1 MVPQLER
8 PGGVR
13 ATEAS
18 DEMILKRLNGALGGI
33 DPMVVWLNELP
44 LTVLG
49 SEELFQGLGGLVV
62 GDMKRWL
69 VALLFRFFKY

>member
-1 MVPQLER
+1 MER
-8 PGGVR
+8 PVGVG

-33 DPMVVWLNELP
+33 DPMVVGLAELL

-49 SEELFQGLGGLVV
+49 SEELFQGIGA
-62 GDMKRWL
+62 WL
-69 VALLFRFFKY
+69 SVT